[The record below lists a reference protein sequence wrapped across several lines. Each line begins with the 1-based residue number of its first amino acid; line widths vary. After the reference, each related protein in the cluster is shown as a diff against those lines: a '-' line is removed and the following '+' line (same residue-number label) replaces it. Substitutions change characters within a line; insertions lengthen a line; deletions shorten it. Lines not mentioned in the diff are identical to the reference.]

1 MAYVKQNWEC
11 GQVIT
16 ADKLNHMEDGIAA
29 GGSTAEPF
37 LMNYT
42 APTKTATCDG
52 EAHEVQSVRATI
64 NSIERI
70 YSVFF
75 DDEMISTPWK
85 YSQLMSEER
94 VGFSIRPMPALYVN
108 VPIEAATT
116 DEVGWNLKENVYGIV
131 EEERAFIVL
140 PTSALDK
147 FEYKCQG
154 VQDAQ

>member
-11 GQVIT
+11 GEMIT

-29 GGSTAEPF
+29 GGSTTEPF
-37 LMNYT
+37 PMNYT

-52 EAHEVQSVRATI
+52 EAHEVQNVRANI
-64 NSIERI
+64 NSTERS
-70 YSVFF
+70 YFVFF
-75 DDEMISTPWK
+75 DDEMISEPWK
-85 YSQLMSEER
+85 YSRWMVENT
-94 VGFSIRPMPALYVN
+94 VGFVIRPMPTLYVN

-131 EEERAFIVL
+131 EEEGAFIVL

-147 FEYKCQG
+147 LEYKCQG
-154 VQDAQ
+154 AQDAQ